1 MLTSE
6 TIVVNARTASETV
19 SFMFDHRRHG
29 DPSDK
34 DMTTTS
40 PSTFLLEGSH

>member
-1 MLTSE
+1 MLIIDTM
-6 TIVVNARTASETV
+6 VVNARTASETV
-19 SFMFDHRRHG
+19 SFMVDHRRHG

-40 PSTFLLEGSH
+40 PSMFFL